1 MKEKKKK
8 KIINY
13 IVLSIVILIFILAI
27 IYLAPIMKDISTK
40 EGQLAFKEKINNS
53 KSHLAKSKNLC

>member
-1 MKEKKKK
+1 MQENKKK

-13 IVLSIVILIFILAI
+13 IVLSIVTLIFILAI

-40 EGQLAFKEKINNS
+40 EGQLAFKEKI
-53 KSHLAKSKNLC
+53 LLLL